1 MQGDTYTMDHS
12 GITYVMAPDGKF
24 AAHFSPR
31 TPIDTMAAKLR
42 GLIAGKKS

>member
-1 MQGDTYTMDHS
+1 MDHS

-31 TPIDTMAAKLR
+31 TPIDSMAAKLR
-42 GLIAGKKS
+42 SLINARKS